1 MCALEQIPEGA
12 CTEVRFGE
20 DDDAFRVLLH
30 RAGLDVK
37 AYLNSCPHFS
47 LPLNSRPGEFLI
59 LGGARIM
66 CAYHCSVFR
75 LQDGV
80 CVDGPAAGMTLDAMS
95 VEVRDG
101 QVFLA

>member
-1 MCALEQIPEGA
+1 M
-12 CTEVRFGE
+12 
-20 DDDAFRVLLH
+20 
-30 RAGLDVK
+30 
-37 AYLNSCPHFS
+37 
-47 LPLNSRPGEFLI
+47 
-59 LGGARIM
+59 LGDARIM

-80 CVDGPAAGMTLDAMS
+80 CIDGPANGMALDAVS